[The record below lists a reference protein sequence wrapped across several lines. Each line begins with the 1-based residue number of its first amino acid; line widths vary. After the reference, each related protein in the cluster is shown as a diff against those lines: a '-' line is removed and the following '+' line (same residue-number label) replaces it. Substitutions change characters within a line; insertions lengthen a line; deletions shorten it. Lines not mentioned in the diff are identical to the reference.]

1 MVVNKRIAT
10 TNFITS
16 RDEGLITAVKH
27 IDTILEKAIDGDPVF
42 IRASDFGLSPTH
54 SMSVYD
60 AVVSGIIDQYTK
72 EGWKVEFDEKNGCF
86 TFK

>member
-10 TNFITS
+10 TNFITF
-16 RDEGLITAVKH
+16 RDEGLMAAVKH

-42 IRASDFGLSPTH
+42 IHASDFKLSPNQ
-54 SMSVYD
+54 SLSIYNV
-60 AVVSGIIDQYTK
+60 VVSDIIDQYTK
-72 EGWKVEFDEKNGCF
+72 EGWKVKFDERNGCF